1 MAKSNHIT
9 LKKRVEKVA
18 ELLLRGD
25 SRTEILQ
32 YASKY
37 WKVTDRQADSYIA
50 KARGEIENSVTRK
63 VEFNYAKAER
73 RFEAIL
79 KKALKNGDLR
89 TALTTTKEL
98 ATLQGLYKTQVEQ
111 SGEIV
116 FVSNIPD

>member
-18 ELLLRGD
+18 ELLLMGD

-37 WKVTDRQADSYIA
+37 WKVTGRQADSYIA

-79 KKALKNGDLR
+79 KKALENGDLR